1 MENSKTTGT
10 VGTGVAK
17 KQERVIVTQKY
28 LIKLNERQ
36 EGYHPLPKKERKNEG
51 KISSQFISRNGVA
64 TRTIIRGLS
73 NDQERYFAYLL
84 INKTPKDQGYDE
96 AMTTYW
102 ADYSVMIEGKLTLD
116 ASYELK
122 EVTLDG
128 EKVQMEVPL
137 VLEEYIKAK
146 FAMASS
152 RVAFTEEEKMNR
164 DLFDFIMEDLS
175 VAEKN
180 KQDLFRLRFESNKA
194 LTELISSC
202 TESSHEKID
211 LLLEVLREPT
221 ELFYGLGYV
230 DKCMKL
236 TEKQENNPTKFMAA
250 LNDKYLEQ
258 KALLYKAVK
267 TGVIAKEGEAY
278 FFADTLVGSTEKE
291 AMLFLADGTKGAFV
305 AKIKAQLSTLLVQ

>member
-1 MENSKTTGT
+1 MENTKTEATGA
-10 VGTGVAK
+10 VAK
-17 KQERVIVTQKY
+17 KPERTIVTQKY
-28 LIKLNERQ
+28 LVTLNEKK

-51 KISSQFISRNGVA
+51 KISSQFISRNGIA
-64 TRTIIRGLS
+64 TRTITRGLS
-73 NDQERYFAYLL
+73 NDQERYFAHLL

-96 AMTTYW
+96 AMTSYW
-102 ADYSVMIEGKLTLD
+102 ADYSVMVEGKLTID
-116 ASYELK
+116 ASYEVK
-122 EVTLDG
+122 EVMLDG

-146 FAMASS
+146 FAIASS

-175 VAEKN
+175 IAEKN
-180 KQDLFRLRFESNKA
+180 KQDLFKLRFESNKA

-202 TESSHEKID
+202 SEGSHEKID
-211 LLLEVLREPT
+211 LILETLRQPT
-221 ELFYGLGYV
+221 ELFYGLSYI

-236 TEKQENNPTKFMAA
+236 TEKQENDPTKFMTA

-258 KALLYKAVK
+258 KALLYKAVR

-291 AMLFLADGTKGAFV
+291 AMVFLADGTKGAYV
-305 AKIKAQLSTLLVQ
+305 SKIKAQLNTLLVQ